1 MKWELVMNIEFKRQS
16 YINFDE
22 LKINSLFILSTDP
35 IFIFIK
41 YSSDRAAILRDDS
54 IDFNNGFREFI
65 GSLVIPVKITDMK
78 IENYKE

>member
-1 MKWELVMNIEFKRQS
+1 MNIEFKRQS

-41 YSSDRAAILRDDS
+41 YSSDHAAILRDDS
-54 IDFNNGFREFI
+54 IDFNNGFREFT